1 MTTWMG
7 TYCEFLIGENR
18 LILPEDAAVEIWS
31 RRMDRVAPSIED
43 EVIARLQAGKASG
56 RELLALFVLGEV
68 VIISRHWTKREPPEK
83 PRQPYIQ
90 RRSRRELDDL
100 AKVTFDVSKP
110 KPKAQQL
117 SLF

>member
-1 MTTWMG
+1 MAC
-7 TYCEFLIGENR
+7 YCEFHCGEKR
-18 LILPEDAAVEIWS
+18 LVLPEDAAVEIWN
-31 RRMDRVAPSIED
+31 RRIDRVATSIED
-43 EVIARLQAGKASG
+43 NVIARLQAGKASG

-68 VIISRHWTKREPPEK
+68 VIVRRGWTKSIEPEQ

-90 RRSRRELDDL
+90 RRSQRELDEL
-100 AKVTFDVSKP
+100 ARVQFEVSKP